1 MYASGLNPKIQN
13 IYPPIKFPV
22 ARGTPHIHSL
32 PFWDHTD
39 QWIPTVA
46 KNVSLIS

>member
-13 IYPPIKFPV
+13 IYPPMKFPV
-22 ARGTPHIHSL
+22 RRGTPHIHSL

-39 QWIPTVA
+39 QWIITVA
-46 KNVSLIS
+46 KNVSFIA